1 MGTAIVPQQ
10 RGVSARFSEVSQA
23 GDQKAGVYVHF
34 PWCLQKCGYCDFLS
48 IKAPRETIEHAAYAA
63 SVVSELARRK
73 LDLGRIDVASV
84 FFGGGTPSLWEP
96 AELGRVLT
104 AIRETFF
111 AASHDLEITVECN
124 PSSLDDDRARAL
136 RAAGVNRLSIGVQS
150 LSDERLRFLGRLHDG
165 PGGLRAVETALRAGF
180 ERVSADLIF
189 GVAGQ
194 SPESA
199 ADEAKTVASLG
210 VTHLSAY
217 ALTIEPQTSF
227 GALARKGRL
236 PLLAEDAVADSFVA
250 VHDALGELGFE
261 HYEISNYAKAGAQ
274 AEHNVGYWVGRDYV
288 GLGCGAFGTVTLPE
302 GRIRYRNTPVPDRY
316 LSSAPLWPTA
326 DTRRAGPGE
335 LVSEIERLTPEIS
348 LAERLMLGLR
358 LAEGIDV
365 EAAAAEVGA
374 EPWPKERERTV
385 ERLAARGRIVRD
397 GPRLRIPYE
406 AWLLADATIASLL

>member
-1 MGTAIVPQQ
+1 M
-10 RGVSARFSEVSQA
+10 
-23 GDQKAGVYVHF
+23 HF

-48 IKAPRETIEHAAYAA
+48 IKAPREAIEHAAYAA
-63 SVVSELARRK
+63 SVVSELARRR
-73 LDLGRIDVASV
+73 LDLGRIDLASV

-111 AASHDLEITVECN
+111 AASYDLEITVECN
-124 PSSLDDDRARAL
+124 PSSLDDERARAL

-165 PGGLRAVETALRAGF
+165 PGGLRAVEAALRAGF

-199 ADEAKTVASLG
+199 AAEAKTVASLG

-236 PLLAEDAVADSFVA
+236 PLLPEDAVADSFVA
-250 VHDALGELGFE
+250 VHDVLGELGFE

-358 LAEGIDV
+358 LARGIDV

-385 ERLAARGRIVRD
+385 ERLAARGRIVRE